1 MRKRKV
7 AIIGSGNIGTDL
19 MIKIL
24 RHGQHLEMAVMVGI
38 DPQSDGLARARRLGV
53 ATTHEG
59 VGGLMQMAE
68 FADIDF
74 VFDATSA
81 GAHIKNDAAL
91 REAKPGIRVIDLT
104 PAAIGPYCVPVVNLA
119 DNLHQGNVN
128 MVTCGGQATIPMIA
142 AVSRVAKVH
151 YAEIVA
157 SIASQSAGPGTRA
170 NIDEF
175 TETTSQAI
183 EKVGGAGK
191 GKAIIVLNPAEPPLM
206 MRDTVYILSELAS
219 QEAIAASIAEMAAAV
234 QAYVP
239 GYRLKQQVQFEVIP
253 EEQAGQPA
261 RRRLF
266 FRPENRGVPRSGRGG
281 ALSASV
287 RGQPRYYDLGG
298 AGDGGAN
305 GRGNA
310 QRGGSDSM
318 NGKKLYISDVTLRDG
333 MHAIRH
339 QYSLAQVQQIAS
351 ALDKAGVDSIEVAHG
366 DGLQGSSFNYGFGAH
381 SDIAWIEAAA
391 DVVSQAKIATLLLP
405 GIGTLHD
412 LKAAYQA
419 GARVV
424 RVATHCSEA
433 DVAAQHIAFARE
445 LGMDT
450 VGFLM
455 MSHMISP
462 QALAQQALKME
473 SYGAT
478 CIYVVDSGGAMNMND
493 IRDRFRALKAVLKPE
508 TATGMHAHHNL
519 SLGVANSIVAV
530 EEGCDRIDA
539 SLAGMGAGAGNA
551 PLEVFI
557 AAADKLGWQHGTD
570 LYALMNAA
578 DELVRPLQD
587 RPVRVDRE
595 TLALGYAGVYS
606 SFLRHSEAAA
616 KRYGL
621 SAVDILVE
629 LGKRRMVGGQ
639 EDMIVDVALDLLNRN
654 K

>member
-1 MRKRKV
+1 
-7 AIIGSGNIGTDL
+7 
-19 MIKIL
+19 
-24 RHGQHLEMAVMVGI
+24 
-38 DPQSDGLARARRLGV
+38 
-53 ATTHEG
+53 
-59 VGGLMQMAE
+59 
-68 FADIDF
+68 
-74 VFDATSA
+74 
-81 GAHIKNDAAL
+81 
-91 REAKPGIRVIDLT
+91 
-104 PAAIGPYCVPVVNLA
+104 
-119 DNLHQGNVN
+119 
-128 MVTCGGQATIPMIA
+128 
-142 AVSRVAKVH
+142 
-151 YAEIVA
+151 
-157 SIASQSAGPGTRA
+157 
-170 NIDEF
+170 
-175 TETTSQAI
+175 
-183 EKVGGAGK
+183 
-191 GKAIIVLNPAEPPLM
+191 
-206 MRDTVYILSELAS
+206 
-219 QEAIAASIAEMAAAV
+219 
-234 QAYVP
+234 
-239 GYRLKQQVQFEVIP
+239 
-253 EEQAGQPA
+253 
-261 RRRLF
+261 
-266 FRPENRGVPRSGRGG
+266 
-281 ALSASV
+281 
-287 RGQPRYYDLGG
+287 
-298 AGDGGAN
+298 
-305 GRGNA
+305 
-310 QRGGSDSM
+310 M

-462 QALAQQALKME
+462 QALAQLALKME

-493 IRDRFRALKAVLKPE
+493 IRDRFRALRAVLKPE